1 MNIILGDGI
10 NDLCDE
16 VAIKIIF
23 KQDLKPM
30 YENISL
36 IKALP
41 RLKKRNFRQK
51 YQFLNLYIIR

>member
-36 IKALP
+36 IKDLP
-41 RLKKRNFRQK
+41 RLKKKGIFVKNTDF
-51 YQFLNLYIIR
+51 

>member
-1 MNIILGDGI
+1 MDIILGDGI

-16 VAIKIIF
+16 VTIKIIF

-36 IKALP
+36 INALP
-41 RLKKRNFRQK
+41 RLKKKEFSSKIPIFKFIHN
-51 YQFLNLYIIR
+51 